1 MADEQQQPD
10 GDNMDRFERDLEHL
24 LQMQAKHKSAARSR
38 LQRIETD
45 TEARFDNLTEA
56 LIRLPGIVE
65 HLAEAQRAWGEE
77 TDRRFRQTDAR
88 LNALIKFANGII
100 QKPPPPGA

>member
-1 MADEQQQPD
+1 M
-10 GDNMDRFERDLEHL
+10 

-38 LQRIETD
+38 LQRIEAD

-56 LIRLPGIVE
+56 LIRLPGI
-65 HLAEAQRAWGEE
+65 
-77 TDRRFRQTDAR
+77 
-88 LNALIKFANGII
+88 ANGII